1 MTGEKQKDGYLIVD
15 FPRTREIVVDVM
27 VPAEKKHMIHVLFEA
42 DVTEV
47 RKYLKK
53 KKGEGA
59 AVPSLTAFI
68 IKCTADAAMTNKR
81 IAALRFASRK
91 LAIFDEMHVSC
102 NVEKEIDGQNQP
114 MAHIIRQ
121 ANRKNINEIHD
132 EIHSYANEGYK
143 KQIGPLKKFAK
154 FPRFVRSIFISPMLF
169 NPNKIAK
176 QGFNIIVTSM
186 GMFGA
191 GGGHII
197 PYQHCSLCISVG
209 GITRKP
215 GIVGDHIEPREFL
228 SITATF
234 DHDITDGA
242 PAARFAQVLKEHIE
256 RGHGLL
262 PEEVGQNA

>member
-1 MTGEKQKDGYLIVD
+1 MNGKTQKDGYQVVD
-15 FPRTREIVVDVM
+15 FPRVREVVIDVM

-42 DVTEV
+42 DVTDV
-47 RKYLKK
+47 RKYREKK
-53 KKGEGA
+53 KIEGA

-68 IKCTADAAMTNKR
+68 IKCVADAAMTNKR
-81 IAALRFASRK
+81 IAALRFARRK
-91 LAIFDEMHVSC
+91 LAIFNDMHVSC
-102 NVEKEIDGQNQP
+102 NVEKEIDGQSQP
-114 MAHIIRQ
+114 MGLVIRQ

-132 EIHSYANEGYK
+132 EIHSYATEGFK
-143 KQIGPLKKFAK
+143 KQLGLIKKFTK
-154 FPRFVRSIFISPMLF
+154 VPRFLRAIFISPMLN
-169 NPNKIAK
+169 NPKTIAK

-191 GGGHII
+191 GGGHVI
-197 PYQHCSLCISVG
+197 PYQHASLCISVG
-209 GITRKP
+209 GITKKP
-215 GIVGDHIEPREFL
+215 GMVDDHVEPREYL

-262 PEEVGQNA
+262 SEG

>member
-1 MTGEKQKDGYLIVD
+1 M
-15 FPRTREIVVDVM
+15 RT
-27 VPAEKKHMIHVLFEA
+27 
-42 DVTEV
+42 
-47 RKYLKK
+47 
-53 KKGEGA
+53 
-59 AVPSLTAFI
+59 
-68 IKCTADAAMTNKR
+68 
-81 IAALRFASRK
+81 
-91 LAIFDEMHVSC
+91 
-102 NVEKEIDGQNQP
+102 
-114 MAHIIRQ
+114 
-121 ANRKNINEIHD
+121 
-132 EIHSYANEGYK
+132 EGYK
-143 KQIGPLKKFAK
+143 KQVGPLKKFAML
-154 FPRFVRSIFISPMLF
+154 PRFMRAIFFSSMLS

-215 GIVGDHIEPREFL
+215 GIVEDRIEPREYL

-242 PAARFAQVLKEHIE
+242 PAARFAQVLKEYIE

-262 PEEVGQNA
+262 SEE

>member
-1 MTGEKQKDGYLIVD
+1 MAGKTQKDGYQIVH
-15 FPRTREIVVDVM
+15 FPRVREFVIDVM
-27 VPAEKKHMIHVLFEA
+27 VPAERKHMIHILFEA
-42 DVTEV
+42 DVNDV
-47 RKYLKK
+47 LKYREKK
-53 KKGEGA
+53 KIEGA
-59 AVPSLTAFI
+59 AAPSITAFI
-68 IKCTADAAMTNKR
+68 IKCVADVAMTNKR

-91 LAIFDEMHVSC
+91 LAIFDDMHVSC
-102 NVEKEIDGQNQP
+102 NVEKEIDGQSQP
-114 MAHIIRQ
+114 LGLVIRQ

-132 EIHSYANEGYK
+132 EIHSYATEGFK
-143 KQIGPLKKFAK
+143 KQIEPMKKFVK
-154 FPRFVRSIFISPMLF
+154 LPRFLRAIFFSSMF
-169 NPNKIAK
+169 TNPNKIVN

-197 PYQHCSLCISVG
+197 PYQHCSLCISIG

-215 GIVGDHIEPREFL
+215 GVVDDRIEAREHL

-242 PAARFAQVLKEHIE
+242 PAARFAQDLKEYIE

-262 PEEVGQNA
+262 SKE

>member
-1 MTGEKQKDGYLIVD
+1 MTEKIHKNGYQIVD
-15 FPRTREIVVDVM
+15 FPRVREFVVDVM
-27 VPAEKKHMIHVLFEA
+27 VPAERKHMIHILFEA
-42 DVTEV
+42 DVTDLL
-47 RKYLKK
+47 KYREKK
-53 KKGEGA
+53 KNEGA
-59 AVPSLTAFI
+59 AAPSMTAFI
-68 IKCTADAAMTNKR
+68 IKCVADAAMTNKR
-81 IAALRFASRK
+81 IAALRNASRK
-91 LAIFDEMHVSC
+91 LAIFDDMHVSC
-102 NVEKEIDGQNQP
+102 NVEKEIDGQSQP
-114 MAHIIRQ
+114 MGLVVRQ
-121 ANRKNINEIHD
+121 ANRKNIDEIHA
-132 EIHSYANEGYK
+132 EIHSYATEGFK
-143 KQIGPLKKFAK
+143 DQIEPMKKFAML
-154 FPRFVRSIFISPMLF
+154 PRFVRSIFISSMLF

-215 GIVGDHIEPREFL
+215 GIVDDRIEPREYL

-242 PAARFAQVLKEHIE
+242 PAARFAQVLKEYIE

-262 PEEVGQNA
+262 SKE

>member
-1 MTGEKQKDGYLIVD
+1 MTGVMQKNGYQIVD
-15 FPRTREIVVDVM
+15 FPRVRELVIDVM
-27 VPAEKKHMIHVLFEA
+27 VPAERKHMIHVLFEA
-42 DVTEV
+42 DVTDI
-47 RKYLKK
+47 RKYREGKK
-53 KKGEGA
+53 IEGA

-68 IKCTADAAMTNKR
+68 IKCVADAAMTNKR

-91 LAIFDEMHVSC
+91 LAIFNDMHILC
-102 NVEKEIDGQNQP
+102 DVETEIDGQSQP
-114 MAHIIRQ
+114 MGLVVRQ
-121 ANRKNINEIHD
+121 ANRKTIDDIHD
-132 EIHSYANEGYK
+132 EIYSYATEGFK
-143 KQIGPLKKFAK
+143 KQIAPLKKAAK
-154 FPRFVRSIFISPMLF
+154 FPRLLRKIFISSMLF

-215 GIVGDHIEPREFL
+215 GIVGDRVEPREYL

-242 PAARFAQVLKEHIE
+242 PAARFAQVLKDYIE
-256 RGHGLL
+256 CGHGLL
-262 PEEVGQNA
+262 SKQ

>member
-1 MTGEKQKDGYLIVD
+1 MTGKIQKDGYHIVD
-15 FPRTREIVVDVM
+15 FPRVREIVVDVM
-27 VPAEKKHMIHVLFEA
+27 VPAESKHMIHVLFEA
-42 DVTEV
+42 DVTGV
-47 RKYLKK
+47 REYRKK
-53 KKGEGA
+53 KKSEGA

-68 IKCTADAAMTNKR
+68 IKCVADAAMTNKR

-114 MAHIIRQ
+114 MGLVVRQ
-121 ANRKNINEIHD
+121 ANRKSIDEIHD
-132 EIHSYANEGYK
+132 EIHSYAKEGFK
-143 KQIGPLKKFAK
+143 KQIEPLRKFAK
-154 FPRFVRSIFISPMLF
+154 LPRFLRAIFFSYMLS
-169 NPNKIAK
+169 NPNQIAK

-215 GIVGDHIEPREFL
+215 GIVEDRIEAREYL

-242 PAARFAQVLKEHIE
+242 PAARFAQVLKEYIE

-262 PEEVGQNA
+262 SEE

>member
-1 MTGEKQKDGYLIVD
+1 MKNNYQKDGYQVVD
-15 FPRTREIVVDVM
+15 FPRVREIVIDVM

-47 RKYLKK
+47 RQYRKNKK
-53 KKGEGA
+53 NQGEY
-59 AVPSLTAFI
+59 VPSLTAFI
-68 IKCTADAAMTNKR
+68 IKCVADAAMTNKR
-81 IAALRFASRK
+81 IAALRFAPRK
-91 LAIFDEMHVSC
+91 LAVFDDMHISC
-102 NVEKEIDGQNQP
+102 NVEKEIEGQSQP
-114 MAHIIRQ
+114 MATVIRQ
-121 ANRKNINEIHD
+121 ANRKSIFEIHD

-143 KQIGPLKKFAK
+143 EQIGSLKTFAK
-154 FPRFVRSIFISPMLF
+154 FPRFIRALFISPMLN
-169 NPNKIAK
+169 NPNRIAK

-197 PYQHCSLCISVG
+197 PFQHASLCISVG
-209 GITRKP
+209 GITKKP
-215 GIVGDHIEPREFL
+215 GLVGDRVEPREFL

-242 PAARFAQVLKEHIE
+242 PAARFAQLLKENIE

-262 PEEVGQNA
+262 TE

>member
-1 MTGEKQKDGYLIVD
+1 
-15 FPRTREIVVDVM
+15 M
-27 VPAEKKHMIHVLFEA
+27 VPAQKKHMIHVLLEA
-42 DVTEV
+42 DVTDV
-47 RKYLKK
+47 RKYREKK
-53 KKGEGA
+53 KIEGA
-59 AVPSLTAFI
+59 TVPSLTAFI
-68 IKCTADAAMTNKR
+68 IKCVADAAMTNKR

-91 LAIFDEMHVSC
+91 LAIFDDMHVSC

-114 MAHIIRQ
+114 MGLVVRQ
-121 ANRKNINEIHD
+121 ANKKSINEIHD
-132 EIHSYANEGYK
+132 EIHNYATEGFK
-143 KQIGPLKKFAK
+143 EQIEPLKKFAK
-154 FPRFVRSIFISPMLF
+154 LPRFLRSIFISSMLY

-215 GIVGDHIEPREFL
+215 GIVDDRIEAREYL

-242 PAARFAQVLKEHIE
+242 PAARFAQDLKEYIE

-262 PEEVGQNA
+262 SKE

>member
-1 MTGEKQKDGYLIVD
+1 MTGKIQKDGYQIVD
-15 FPRTREIVVDVM
+15 FPRVREIVVDVM
-27 VPAEKKHMIHVLFEA
+27 IPAENKHMIHGLFEA
-42 DVTEV
+42 DVTDV
-47 RKYLKK
+47 RKYLKGK
-53 KKGEGA
+53 KSEGA

-68 IKCTADAAMTNKR
+68 IKCVADAAMTNKR

-91 LAIFDEMHVSC
+91 LAIFDDMHISC
-102 NVEKEIDGQNQP
+102 NVEKEIDGQSQP
-114 MAHIIRQ
+114 MATIIRQ
-121 ANRKNINEIHD
+121 ANRKNVDEIHD
-132 EIHSYANEGYK
+132 EIHSYAEEGYK
-143 KQIGPLKKFAK
+143 KQISTLRNFAK
-154 FPRFVRSIFISPMLF
+154 LPRFFRAIFFSSMLS

-176 QGFNIIVTSM
+176 EGFNIIVTSV

-197 PYQHCSLCISVG
+197 PFQHCSLCISVG

-215 GIVGDHIEPREFL
+215 GFAHDHVEPREYL

-262 PEEVGQNA
+262 PEE

>member
-1 MTGEKQKDGYLIVD
+1 MNSKSQKDGYNIID
-15 FPRTREIVVDVM
+15 FPRVREIVVDVM
-27 VPAEKKHMIHVLFEA
+27 VPAQNKHMIHVLFEA
-42 DVTEV
+42 DVTDV
-47 RKYLKK
+47 RKYLKGK
-53 KKGEGA
+53 KSEGA
-59 AVPSLTAFI
+59 AVPSLTSFI
-68 IKCTADAAMTNKR
+68 IKCVADAAMTNKR
-81 IAALRFASRK
+81 ITALRFAPRK
-91 LAIFDEMHVSC
+91 LAIFDDMHVSC

-114 MAHIIRQ
+114 MALIIRQ
-121 ANRKNINEIHD
+121 ANWKDVSKIHD
-132 EIHSYANEGYK
+132 EIHRYANEGFK
-143 KQIGPLKKFAK
+143 QQIGTLKKFARL
-154 FPRFVRSIFISPMLF
+154 PRFVRAIFFSSMLS

-215 GIVGDHIEPREFL
+215 GMVEDIIEPREYL

-242 PAARFAQVLKEHIE
+242 PAARFAQVLKEYIE

-262 PEEVGQNA
+262 PE

>member
-1 MTGEKQKDGYLIVD
+1 
-15 FPRTREIVVDVM
+15 M
-27 VPAEKKHMIHVLFEA
+27 VPAQKKHMIHVLLEA
-42 DVTEV
+42 DVTDV
-47 RKYLKK
+47 RKYREKK
-53 KKGEGA
+53 KIEGA
-59 AVPSLTAFI
+59 TVPSLTAFI
-68 IKCTADAAMTNKR
+68 IKCVADAAMTNKR

-91 LAIFDEMHVSC
+91 LAIFDDMHVSC

-114 MAHIIRQ
+114 MGLVVRQ

-132 EIHSYANEGYK
+132 EIHNYATEGFK
-143 KQIGPLKKFAK
+143 EQIEPLKKFAK
-154 FPRFVRSIFISPMLF
+154 LPRFLRSIFISSMLY

-215 GIVGDHIEPREFL
+215 GIVDDRIEAREYL

-242 PAARFAQVLKEHIE
+242 PAARFAQVLKEYIE

-262 PEEVGQNA
+262 SRE